1 MESDASTTS
10 SSANNDEYIGE
21 GNFTEKSETWSLGCC
36 LYYLVTK
43 MDPFEGQSVKET
55 KLNIQNLKL
64 NRPKEPIDPVINS
77 IIMKCL
83 ERDPYK
89 RVDVKG
95 LIRYQ
100 DSLEVVN
107 YGDTVSL
114 QDFQRIYA
122 ESLRRSEV
130 VERV

>member
-1 MESDASTTS
+1 
-10 SSANNDEYIGE
+10 
-21 GNFTEKSETWSLGCC
+21 
-36 LYYLVTK
+36 
-43 MDPFEGQSVKET
+43 
-55 KLNIQNLKL
+55 
-64 NRPKEPIDPVINS
+64 
-77 IIMKCL
+77 MKCL

-114 QDFQRIYA
+114 QDF
-122 ESLRRSEV
+122 
-130 VERV
+130 